1 MKSRPLVVGNSLE
14 DIFGSSAVVV
24 KGGGDGGMR
33 RRRRATALMNACQH
47 ELPLDV
53 ALIIRRKVGQAAPVL
68 TVLTALHFEIV
79 RISNKFTE
87 MEMGTGTVAACR
99 LPSRQDARSRSPR
112 SFCVCD

>member
-1 MKSRPLVVGNSLE
+1 MFVYLCTMARSSSEVGVKSRPLVVGNSLE

-53 ALIIRRKVGQAAPVL
+53 ALIIRRKVG
-68 TVLTALHFEIV
+68 
-79 RISNKFTE
+79 
-87 MEMGTGTVAACR
+87 
-99 LPSRQDARSRSPR
+99 RSSPH
-112 SFCVCD
+112 STHCTSL